1 MNVQGPVTIDSIDHL
16 CALADLPLPAERRAR
31 LAPMLS
37 ALVTAA
43 NDLSRKM
50 ADARYRS
57 VVPIAGFPER

>member
-1 MNVQGPVTIDSIDHL
+1 MSLHDPVTRESIDRL
-16 CALADLPLPAERRAR
+16 CALADLPLPAERRAQ

-50 ADARYRS
+50 AHAGYRTIG
-57 VVPIAGFPER
+57 PIARFPER

>member
-1 MNVQGPVTIDSIDHL
+1 MSQQDPVTIDSIDHL
-16 CALADLPLPAERRAR
+16 CALAGLPLPAERRAR
-31 LAPMLS
+31 LEPMLS